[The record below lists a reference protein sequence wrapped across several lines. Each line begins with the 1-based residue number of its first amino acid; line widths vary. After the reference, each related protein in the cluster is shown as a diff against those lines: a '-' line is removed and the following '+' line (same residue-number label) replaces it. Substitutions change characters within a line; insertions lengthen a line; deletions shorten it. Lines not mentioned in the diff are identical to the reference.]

1 MKLASPANKSPSSSH
16 QSFLGKT
23 MKSFKKLSSKKT
35 RDAGWAAGDRSKESS
50 YRYLLIDRCKG
61 NEEAD
66 EDQQQG
72 GGGGS
77 TPTGYFAVYVGEERR
92 RFVVRTS
99 FLSHPLFKMLLEKAS
114 QEFGFQQ
121 SNGLVVPC
129 SVSAFQE
136 VINSVECCS
145 GKFEFGDL
153 VDEFL

>member
-1 MKLASPANKSPSSSH
+1 
-16 QSFLGKT
+16 

-35 RDAGWAAGDRSKESS
+35 KTAVPDKKESNK
-50 YRYLLIDRCKG
+50 YLLRDHRKG
-61 NEEAD
+61 NEE
-66 EDQQQG
+66 DQEHG
-72 GGGGS
+72 GGSS

-114 QEFGFQQ
+114 DEFGFQQ

-136 VINSVECCS
+136 VINSVECCN
-145 GKFEFGDL
+145 GKFEFGNL